1 MSPNPLTPG
10 LDFFK
15 TCLSAFWKPEWKHGN
30 VLKNGTIL
38 NYLAGILHPM
48 HGLGVP
54 QESELVSNYRELGC
68 KIGWNLISDIVW
80 ASRVLSWQAACPV
93 LCFYRLCDCQVTH
106 FSDLANCSHPYNI
119 AWQLYFLGSEGVEW
133 SSRVSSS
140 DQGLRKGKPSLRLQS
155 GALQQ
160 RPNALQ
166 CMGGGTAKWE
176 LIIGDSSTSHPP
188 SV

>member
-10 LDFFK
+10 LEFFK

-48 HGLGVP
+48 HGLGVLLRKVSWCRIA
-54 QESELVSNYRELGC
+54 ESLVARSGEIWSRILFGRRGC
-68 KIGWNLISDIVW
+68 RAGKPHVQFYVSVDFVIGRLHISQILQIALI
-80 ASRVLSWQAACPV
+80 Q
-93 LCFYRLCDCQVTH
+93 Y
-106 FSDLANCSHPYNI
+106 PYI
-119 AWQLYFLGSEGVEW
+119 AWQLYFLGTEGVERW
-133 SSRVSSS
+133 SSRVSRS

-155 GALQQ
+155 GAIQQ

-166 CMGGGTAKWE
+166 CMGGSRAKWE
-176 LIIGDSSTSHPP
+176 
-188 SV
+188 

>member
-1 MSPNPLTPG
+1 MIP
-10 LDFFK
+10 
-15 TCLSAFWKPEWKHGN
+15 
-30 VLKNGTIL
+30 
-38 NYLAGILHPM
+38 
-48 HGLGVP
+48 
-54 QESELVSNYRELGC
+54 
-68 KIGWNLISDIVW
+68 DIVW
-80 ASRVLSWQAACPV
+80 ASRVELASRMSSSV
-93 LCFYRLCDCQVTH
+93 SVDFVIGRLHISQILQIALIHIILLDSCQ
-106 FSDLANCSHPYNI
+106 
-119 AWQLYFLGSEGVEW
+119 YFLGFEGVEW

-155 GALQQ
+155 GAIQQ

>member
-1 MSPNPLTPG
+1 M
-10 LDFFK
+10 DWEF
-15 TCLSAFWKPEWKHGN
+15 
-30 VLKNGTIL
+30 
-38 NYLAGILHPM
+38 
-48 HGLGVP
+48 LGP
-54 QESELVSNYRELGC
+54 FAQESELVSNCAWLQDRVKFDLRYCLG
-68 KIGWNLISDIVW
+68 V
-80 ASRVLSWQAACPV
+80 
-93 LCFYRLCDCQVTH
+93 
-106 FSDLANCSHPYNI
+106 
-119 AWQLYFLGSEGVEW
+119 EGVELASRMSSSVSVDFVIGRLHISQILQIALIHIILLDSCIFWALKDLSW

-155 GALQQ
+155 GAIQQ